1 MLSLE
6 LKYERTS
13 PACTADCDTESHPES
28 QSVSESLRDIKRT
41 ASRREAHPPDFQLI
55 PVYYITHHAPV
66 TLVFALTHMPP
77 PAVIMAFSP
86 PHSYHTSSPSKRAH
100 IIIGPSVHTRYL
112 GSISSERHAASGIS
126 LDAKC
131 SG

>member
-1 MLSLE
+1 MRVE
-6 LKYERTS
+6 HVTRVARVR
-13 PACTADCDTESHPES
+13 ACGWDCDLTVTHR
-28 QSVSESLRDIKRT
+28 ESLPETNRT
-41 ASRREAHPPDFQLI
+41 ASRREAHPPDSAHSSLLYN
-55 PVYYITHHAPV
+55 PPRASKA
-66 TLVFALTHMPP
+66 VFALTHMPP